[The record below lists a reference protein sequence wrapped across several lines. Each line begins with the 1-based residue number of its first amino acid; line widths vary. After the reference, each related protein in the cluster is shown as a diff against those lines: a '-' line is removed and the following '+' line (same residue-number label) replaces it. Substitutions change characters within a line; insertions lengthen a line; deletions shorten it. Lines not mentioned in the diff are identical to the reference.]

1 MDKEQMSEQVKISI
15 DGEVLAIRLN
25 RADKGNAL
33 TARMGELIIEA
44 LATISASVKLV
55 RIDAEGADFC
65 AGRDSP
71 IPTLGPK
78 PSAETV
84 RQIVALPPLAL
95 YDAIKAVP
103 VPVVAV
109 VRGRAVG
116 AGCAL
121 ACVAD
126 LVVCADNAV
135 FQIPEME
142 RDIPP
147 TLVMAALA
155 DRVPVKTLAQMVY
168 SREPLSAAQAREA
181 GLVSH
186 VVPAAGLDAAADEL
200 VKTMLGNGSV
210 TLRAVKQFLSLAP
223 GMAPSSASALAGHL
237 AATALST
244 RF

>member
-1 MDKEQMSEQVKISI
+1 MSEQVKIHRNG
-15 DGEVLAIRLN
+15 DVLEIVLD

-33 TARMGELIIEA
+33 SAEMGDAIVAA
-44 LATISASVKLV
+44 LRAVDEGVKLV
-55 RIDAEGADFC
+55 RMDAAGPDFC
-65 AGRDSP
+65 TGRDSP

-78 PSAETV
+78 PSAEKV
-84 RQIVALPPLAL
+84 RQVVALPPLAL

-103 VPVVAV
+103 APVIAV

-126 LVVCADNAV
+126 LVVCADDAV

-168 SREPLSAAQAREA
+168 SREALDAFAACEA
-181 GLVSH
+181 GLVSQ
-186 VVPAAGLDAAADEL
+186 VVPAAELETAAGKL
-200 VKTMLGNGSV
+200 VETMLGNSAV
-210 TLRAVKQFLSLAP
+210 TLRAVKQFLGA
-223 GMAPSSASALAGHL
+223 APSMSPASASAFASHL
-237 AATALST
+237 AATALSV

>member
-1 MDKEQMSEQVKISI
+1 MNSHVTITRTGDVLGITLARPDKHNYLSAEMG
-15 DGEVLAIRLN
+15 DAIV
-25 RADKGNAL
+25 A
-33 TARMGELIIEA
+33 A
-44 LATISASVKLV
+44 LAAIDPSVKLV
-55 RIDAEGADFC
+55 RLDAEGADFC

-78 PSAETV
+78 PSAEKV
-84 RQIVALPPLAL
+84 REVVALPPLAL

-103 VPVVAV
+103 VPVIAV

-126 LVVCADNAV
+126 ITLAADDAV

-147 TLVMAALA
+147 TLVLAALVH
-155 DRVPVKTLAQMVY
+155 RVPAKTLAWLVY
-168 SREPLSAAQAREA
+168 SRAAFDARQAQQA
-181 GLVSH
+181 GLVAE
-186 VVPAAGLDAAADEL
+186 VVAADELDAAADRL
-200 VKTMLGNGSV
+200 IATMLGNSVV
-210 TLRAVKQFLSLAP
+210 TLRAVKQFLAMAP
-223 GMAPSSASALAGHL
+223 GMPAASASAFAAHL
-237 AATALST
+237 AATALSP

>member
-1 MDKEQMSEQVKISI
+1 MNDEHVSI
-15 DGEVLAIRLN
+15 ARTGDVLEIRLT
-25 RADKGNAL
+25 RPDKHNYLSAS
-33 TARMGELIIEA
+33 MGEAIVAA
-44 LATISASVKLV
+44 LAAIAPDVKLV
-55 RIDAEGADFC
+55 RLGAQGADFC

-84 RQIVALPPLAL
+84 RELVALPPLAL

-103 VPVVAV
+103 VPVIAV

-126 LVVCADNAV
+126 ITLCADDAV

-147 TLVMAALA
+147 LLVMAALVH
-155 DRVPVKTLAQMVY
+155 RVPAKTLAWLVY
-168 SREPLSAAQAREA
+168 SRAVCDARQALQA
-181 GLVSH
+181 GLVAD
-186 VVPAAGLDAAADEL
+186 VVAAAGLDAAADNL
-200 VKTMLGNGSV
+200 VATMLGNSVV
-210 TLRAVKQFLSLAP
+210 TLRAVKQFLAMAP
-223 GMAPSSASALAGHL
+223 GMPAQSASAFAGHL
-237 AATALST
+237 AATALSP

>member
-1 MDKEQMSEQVKISI
+1 MSEQVRIQRH
-15 DGEVLAIRLN
+15 GEVLELTLD

-33 TARMGELIIEA
+33 TLAMGDAIVDA
-44 LATISASVKLV
+44 LRTIDPAVKLV
-55 RIDAEGADFC
+55 LLRAAGADFC
-65 AGRDSP
+65 TGRDSP
-71 IPTLGPK
+71 IPTLGAK
-78 PSAETV
+78 PPAETV
-84 RQIVALPPLAL
+84 RQVVALPPLAL

-103 VPVVAV
+103 APVIAV

-126 LVVCADNAV
+126 LVVCADDAV
-135 FQIPEME
+135 FQVPEME

-147 TLVMAALA
+147 TLVMAALV

-168 SREPLSAAQAREA
+168 SRAPLSALDAREA
-181 GLVSH
+181 GLVST
-186 VVPAAGLDAAADEL
+186 VVPVAELDAAVDRL
-200 VKTMLGNGSV
+200 VTTMLGNSTV
-210 TLRAVKQFLSLAP
+210 TLRAVKQFLGAAP
-223 GMAPSSASALAGHL
+223 AMSPASASVFAGHL

>member
-1 MDKEQMSEQVKISI
+1 MHMSDNVHIRRNG
-15 DGEVLAIRLN
+15 DVLEIVLD
-25 RADKGNAL
+25 RAEKGNAL
-33 TARMGELIIEA
+33 TAAMGESIVAA
-44 LATISASVKLV
+44 LAGIGEEVKLV
-55 RIDAEGADFC
+55 RMSAIGGDFC

-71 IPTLGPK
+71 IPTLGAK

-84 RQIVALPPLAL
+84 RQLVALPPLAL

-103 VPVVAV
+103 VPVIAV
-109 VRGRAVG
+109 VRGRAIG

-126 LVVCADNAV
+126 LVVCADDAV

-147 TLVMAALA
+147 ALVMAALA

-168 SREPLSAAQAREA
+168 SRAPLGAAQAREA
-181 GLVSH
+181 GLVSN
-186 VVPAAGLDAAADEL
+186 VVPAAELDAAADAL
-200 VKTMLGNGSV
+200 VQTMLGNSPV
-210 TLRAVKQFLSLAP
+210 TLRAVKQFLALAP
-223 GMAPSSASALAGHL
+223 GMPAAGASVLAGHL
-237 AATALST
+237 AATALSI

>member
-1 MDKEQMSEQVKISI
+1 MHMSEHVHIRR
-15 DGEVLAIRLN
+15 DGAVLDILLD

-33 TARMGELIIEA
+33 TAPMGAAIVAA
-44 LATISASVKLV
+44 LRGIDDDVKLV
-55 RIDAEGADFC
+55 RLGAAGPDFC
-65 AGRDSP
+65 TGRDSP
-71 IPTLGPK
+71 IPTLGAR

-84 RQIVALPPLAL
+84 RQKVALPPLEL

-103 VPVVAV
+103 VPVIAV

-126 LVVCADNAV
+126 LVVCADDAV
-135 FQIPEME
+135 FQISEME

-147 TLVMAALA
+147 TLVMAALV
-155 DRVPVKTLAQMVY
+155 DRVPVKTLAHMVY
-168 SREPLSAAQAREA
+168 GRAPLDAADARPA

-186 VVPAAGLDAAADEL
+186 VVPAARLDAAAAALAD
-200 VKTMLGNGSV
+200 TMLGNSAV
-210 TLRAVKQFLSLAP
+210 TLRAVKQFLAVAP
-223 GMAPSSASALAGHL
+223 GMPPASASAFAGHL
-237 AATALST
+237 AATALSI

>member
-1 MDKEQMSEQVKISI
+1 MDKEQVSI
-15 DGEVLAIRLN
+15 ARAGDVLAIRLE

-33 TARMGELIIEA
+33 TARMGELIVAA
-44 LATISASVKLV
+44 LAALDPGVKLV
-55 RIDAEGADFC
+55 RIDADGADFC
-65 AGRDSP
+65 TGRDSP
-71 IPTLGPK
+71 IPTLGAK

-84 RQIVALPPLAL
+84 RQVVALPPLAL

-103 VPVVAV
+103 VPVLTV
-109 VRGRAVG
+109 VRGRATG

-126 LVVCADNAV
+126 LVLCADDAV

-155 DRVPVKTLAQMVY
+155 DRVPVKTLAHMVY
-168 SREPLSAAQAREA
+168 SRMPLSAAQALDA
-181 GLVSH
+181 GLVAS
-186 VVPAAGLDAAADEL
+186 VVPAAGLDAAADML
-200 VKTMLGNGSV
+200 VQTMLGNGAV

-223 GMAPSSASALAGHL
+223 GMAPASASVLAGHL